1 MDGAIG
7 IARGLIERW
16 RDDVVLR
23 GNGDLSQLGDS
34 SDGELVRSVVLK
46 ILFGLFVSKKIVE
59 CTCECG
65 MGLEELR

>member
-1 MDGAIG
+1 LDGAIG
-7 IARGLIERW
+7 ITRGLIESW

-59 CTCECG
+59 CTCKCG
-65 MGLEELR
+65 MGFEELR